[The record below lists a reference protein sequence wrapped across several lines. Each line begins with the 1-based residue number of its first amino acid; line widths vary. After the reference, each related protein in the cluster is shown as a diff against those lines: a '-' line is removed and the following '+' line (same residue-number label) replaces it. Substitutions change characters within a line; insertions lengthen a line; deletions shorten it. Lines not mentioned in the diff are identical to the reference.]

1 MVGLLFDPIVTVS
14 AHVPL
19 AALGRAQHQLNRAD
33 TIWIQAKNK
42 DGASVRELAQD
53 LRGIYNDERVRLQ
66 AGSVFGKDTSVD
78 IIDGIMVQFA
88 VILTLLATMA
98 VLIGVVGSLALS
110 GVLSL
115 NVLERRREIGV
126 LRAIGASSAAV
137 GGQFIGEGLI
147 LGWLSWLIA
156 WPLSIPAGQAMVGGL
171 SAALDSQLVYQ
182 YTPVGPLIW
191 LGIITVLAIAASG
204 LPARA
209 ATRVSVRESLAYE

>member
-1 MVGLLFDPIVTVS
+1 
-14 AHVPL
+14 VPR
-19 AALGRAQHQLNRAD
+19 AALGRAAAPLNRAN
-33 TIWIQAKNK
+33 TIWVQAENQAA
-42 DGASVRELAQD
+42 ASVAQLAQE
-53 LRGIYNDERVRLQ
+53 LRGDYTRADVRLQ
-66 AGSVFGKDTSVD
+66 AGSVFGKDTSVE

-88 VILTLLATMA
+88 VIITLLATMA

-156 WPLSIPAGQAMVGGL
+156 WPLSIPAGPVDGQWRVQQC
-171 SAALDSQLVYQ
+171 ALGSELVYR
-182 YTPVGPLIW
+182 YTPTGPLLW
-191 LGIITVLAIAASG
+191 LGIITVLSILASG

-209 ATRVSVRESLAYE
+209 ATHVSVRE